1 VSDPTSRTTDDR
13 PVPGGPAP
21 GAPGPVQLVLPDAG
35 STRAFGRALAG
46 VLRAGDLVVLTGD
59 LGAGK
64 TTLTQGIGAGLG
76 VRGQVASPTFIV
88 AREHPSLVGGPAL
101 VHVDA
106 YRLGSLEEV
115 DALDL
120 DSSLDESVTV
130 VEWGSG
136 LVESLAGDRLEVVLE
151 RPRGAGTAAVDGA
164 EADGADVGTA
174 DDDAP
179 EAGAR
184 RVTVRAV
191 GARWAGL
198 DVAALARDTGSPDD
212 AGATGGVGSAVPPST
227 QP

>member
-1 VSDPTSRTTDDR
+1 VSDPTTDPTDDG
-13 PVPGGPAP
+13 V
-21 GAPGPVQLVLPDAG
+21 VHVVLPDADA
-35 STRAFGRALAG
+35 TRAFGTALAG
-46 VLRAGDLVVLTGD
+46 VLRAGDLLVLTGD

-88 AREHPSLVGGPAL
+88 AREHPPLTDGPAL

-106 YRLGSLEEV
+106 YRLGSLDEV

-136 LVESLAGDRLEVVLE
+136 LVESLAGDRLEIVLQ
-151 RPRGAGTAAVDGA
+151 RPRGARAAADAAA
-164 EADGADVGTA
+164 EDE
-174 DDDAP
+174 DAP
-179 EAGAR
+179 EAGER
-184 RVTVRAV
+184 RVGVRPV
-191 GARWAGL
+191 GPRWAGL
-198 DVAALARDTGSPDD
+198 DVAVLARAAGVEVVGGPGTASP
-212 AGATGGVGSAVPPST
+212 A

>member
-1 VSDPTSRTTDDR
+1 MSDDPNPSTPTE
-13 PVPGGPAP
+13 GP
-21 GAPGPVQLVLPDAG
+21 GAADVVVLPDADA
-35 STRAFGRALAG
+35 TRAFGRALAG
-46 VLRAGDLVVLTGD
+46 VLRAGDLVILTGD

-64 TTLTQGIGAGLG
+64 TTLTQGIGAGLE

-106 YRLGSLEEV
+106 YRLGSLDEV

-120 DSSLDESVTV
+120 DSSLEESVTV

-136 LVESLAGDRLEVVLE
+136 LVEALAGDRLEIVLE
-151 RPRGAGTAAVDGA
+151 RPRGAASSGAGQDG
-164 EADGADVGTA
+164 GDVEE
-174 DDDAP
+174 AP

-184 RVTVRAV
+184 RVTLRGV
-191 GARWAGL
+191 GQRWAGL
-198 DVAALARDTGSPDD
+198 DVVALREAAGSTSD
-212 AGATGGVGSAVPPST
+212 AAPTTRPTA

>member
-1 VSDPTSRTTDDR
+1 MSDDPNLSTPAPAAGGTAADDA
-13 PVPGGPAP
+13 PGG
-21 GAPGPVQLVLPDAG
+21 VVVLPDAEA
-35 STRAFGRALAG
+35 TRAFGRALAA
-46 VLRAGDLVVLTGD
+46 VLRAGDLVILTGD

-88 AREHPSLVGGPAL
+88 AREHPSVVGGPAL

-106 YRLGSLEEV
+106 YRLGSLDEV

-136 LVESLAGDRLEVVLE
+136 LVEALAGDRLEIVLE
-151 RPRGAGTAAVDGA
+151 RPRGG
-164 EADGADVGTA
+164 VGTSQEQE
-174 DDDAP
+174 DDAP
-179 EAGAR
+179 EAGER
-184 RVTVRAV
+184 RVTVRGV

-198 DVAALARDTGSPDD
+198 DVAALNR
-212 AGATGGVGSAVPPST
+212 
-227 QP
+227 

>member
-1 VSDPTSRTTDDR
+1 MSDDPTPSTSTDAAAGHG
-13 PVPGGPAP
+13 V
-21 GAPGPVQLVLPDAG
+21 VVLPDADA
-35 STRAFGRALAG
+35 TRAFGRALAG
-46 VLRAGDLVVLTGD
+46 VLRAGDLVILTGD

-88 AREHPSLVGGPAL
+88 AREHPSLGDGPAL

-106 YRLGSLEEV
+106 YRLGSLDEV

-136 LVESLAGDRLEVVLE
+136 LVEALAGDRLELVLE
-151 RPRGAGTAAVDGA
+151 RPRGEATAVVPGGA
-164 EADGADVGTA
+164 ADEE
-174 DDDAP
+174 DAP

-184 RVTVRAV
+184 RVTVRGV
-191 GARWAGL
+191 GPRWADL
-198 DVAALARDTGSPDD
+198 DVAALTSR
-212 AGATGGVGSAVPPST
+212 
-227 QP
+227 

>member
-1 VSDPTSRTTDDR
+1 MSDDPNLSTPAPAAGEPAVDDA
-13 PVPGGPAP
+13 PGG
-21 GAPGPVQLVLPDAG
+21 VVVLPDAEA
-35 STRAFGRALAG
+35 TRAFGRALAA
-46 VLRAGDLVVLTGD
+46 VLRAGDLVILTGD

-88 AREHPSLVGGPAL
+88 AREHPSVVGGPAL

-106 YRLGSLEEV
+106 YRLGSLDEV

-136 LVESLAGDRLEVVLE
+136 LVEALAGDRLEIVLE
-151 RPRGAGTAAVDGA
+151 RPRGG
-164 EADGADVGTA
+164 VGTSQEQ

-179 EAGAR
+179 EAGER
-184 RVTVRAV
+184 RVTVRGV

-198 DVAALARDTGSPDD
+198 DVAALNR
-212 AGATGGVGSAVPPST
+212 
-227 QP
+227 